1 MRAHL
6 LSALVGLGLAGHAA
20 LAIDVDAE
28 DFRRLVDRLAAQE
41 EAIETFRASISQLR
55 GDLARLRAENDKLK
69 VQLDAP
75 RNHVTQDQLSQ
86 LGQQLKEVEK
96 NRTSDKQQILDALE
110 KLKAAPP
117 VVVPP
122 PPAAAATGATR
133 GDDKPKSSGMD
144 KPSGGAGGA
153 GEKPGEPVDSGP
165 DLPSEFYEHSLAE
178 GETLGAVIEA
188 YNKAHGLKTRLS
200 HVLKANPSIKDPKRL
215 RVGQKIRIPAVKPSA
230 P

>member
-6 LSALVGLGLAGHAA
+6 LSALLGLGLAGHNA

-28 DFRRLVDRLAAQE
+28 DFRRLLDRVAAQE
-41 EAIETFRASISQLR
+41 EAIETFRSSVSQLR

-69 VQLDAP
+69 AQLEAP
-75 RNHVTQDQLSQ
+75 RNYATQDQLTQ

-117 VVVPP
+117 VVIPP
-122 PPAAAATGATR
+122 PPVAGPGPR
-133 GDDKPKSSGMD
+133 GDDKPKASAGD
-144 KPSGGAGGA
+144 KPVGSAGGA
-153 GEKPGEPVDSGP
+153 GEKPAEPVDSGP
-165 DLPSEFYEHSLAE
+165 ALPAEFYEHTLAE

-188 YNKAHGLKTRLS
+188 YNKAHGLKTRLT